1 MYPADIR
8 VWFKIPSMVGLLRL
22 PSTTTRPT
30 KAIKMASKTPVLTDK
45 APKPLPGIYS
55 QAIKAN
61 GFVFVSGAVPMD
73 ATTMQII
80 DGDIQAHTVRQYPKA
95 VSHFAPQRAHS
106 ARVPSNEKL
115 QHQCIKNLTAI
126 LEEAGSSIDKVVKV
140 NVFLSNMDDFAAMNE
155 IYCQYWGDVK
165 PCRTCVAVKT
175 LPLNVDVE
183 IECIA
188 TY

>member
-1 MYPADIR
+1 
-8 VWFKIPSMVGLLRL
+8 
-22 PSTTTRPT
+22 
-30 KAIKMASKTPVLTDK
+30 MAEKTAVLTDK
-45 APKPLPGIYS
+45 APKPLAGIYS

-73 ATTMQII
+73 AESMKIVDGNIQI
-80 DGDIQAHTVRQYPKA
+80 HT
-95 VSHFAPQRAHS
+95 
-106 ARVPSNEKL
+106 
-115 QHQCIKNLTAI
+115 HQCIKNLSAI
-126 LEEAGSSIDKVVKV
+126 LEASGSDLSKVVKV

-155 IYCQYWGDVK
+155 VYSQYWGDVK

-183 IECIA
+183 IECTA